1 MAKCG
6 ATVTRRSMDNR
17 VKRFHE
23 RDAALARE
31 ATIAA
36 HSTNA
41 KAVADQSFCSPA
53 SLLTPTH
60 DTRAVAAMPG
70 TGSEMHGGMTG
81 MGSFN

>member
-6 ATVTRRSMDNR
+6 ATVTRRSMDNC

-36 HSTNA
+36 KVAEQGQEILNYNIKKIQQSTA
-41 KAVADQSFCSPA
+41 WLEFAEC
-53 SLLTPTH
+53 
-60 DTRAVAAMPG
+60 M
-70 TGSEMHGGMTG
+70 GG
-81 MGSFN
+81 